1 MFDKEKQRQLNL
13 IPRIDKIE
21 VRYNGVPEDVN
32 LSMNKGI
39 STPFN
44 VAQRKKSY
52 MFLHRIGDRSSKFC
66 LLTDLSEMLVDR
78 SALAMVDDQLWD
90 MHRPLENDGTIV
102 KLLHFHD
109 KDPFQVNKVF
119 WRSCSF
125 LLGMACQSVFG
136 EHVPLQLHSF
146 PAPNSKLTYLLL
158 KTLSLGVTYL
168 LF

>member
-52 MFLHRIGDRSSKFC
+52 MFLHRIGESIIKV
-66 LLTDLSEMLVDR
+66 LLAYRFVR
-78 SALAMVDDQLWD
+78 NV
-90 MHRPLENDGTIV
+90 G
-102 KLLHFHD
+102 
-109 KDPFQVNKVF
+109 
-119 WRSCSF
+119 
-125 LLGMACQSVFG
+125 
-136 EHVPLQLHSF
+136 
-146 PAPNSKLTYLLL
+146 
-158 KTLSLGVTYL
+158 
-168 LF
+168 